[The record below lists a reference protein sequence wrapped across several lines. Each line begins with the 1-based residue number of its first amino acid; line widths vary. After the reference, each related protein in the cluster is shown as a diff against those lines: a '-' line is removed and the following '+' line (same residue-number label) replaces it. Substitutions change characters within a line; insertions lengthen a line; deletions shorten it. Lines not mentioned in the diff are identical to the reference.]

1 MIRRM
6 GIAPLNQ
13 LSRIDKLA
21 HRIITGPDHV
31 AGKSP
36 VVLTGPCMT
45 ERLVIKQHCLETI
58 AGIAHTPLLMH
69 EVLQISIDC
78 KGCGASF
85 EVTKSHQ

>member
-1 MIRRM
+1 M

-21 HRIITGPDHV
+21 HRNIAGPDYV

-45 ERLVIKQHCLETI
+45 ERLVSQQYCLETI
-58 AGIAHTPLLMH
+58 AGVAQAPLLMH
-69 EVLQISIDC
+69 EVLQIQIEC
-78 KGCGASF
+78 QGCGASF
-85 EVTKSHQ
+85 EVPKSHH